1 MATRIY
7 TRTGDAGQTG
17 LMGPDR
23 VWKDDARIEA
33 CGAIDELNA
42 RLGDARNQA
51 PDSEIDAHLVRLQNM
66 LLQLGADVATPDA
79 AGTDH
84 GSIHVVRVSADQVL
98 GVEADIDRYEQELPA
113 LRNFILPGGVPLAA
127 SLHLARTACR
137 QAERRLVTLVRQPDA
152 GVNAEALSYINRLA
166 DLLFVMAR
174 LANHRAGE
182 PDVVW
187 QG

>member
-42 RLGDARNQA
+42 RLGAARNQS
-51 PDSEIDAHLVRLQNM
+51 PDPDIDAHLVRLQNT
-66 LLQLGADVATPDA
+66 LLQLGADVATPA
-79 AGTDH
+79 ASGVDQ
-84 GSIHVVRVSADQVL
+84 GGIHVERVSADQVL
-98 GVEADIDRYEQELPA
+98 GVEHEIDRYEQELSP
-113 LRNFILPGGVPLAA
+113 LHNFILPGGVPLAS

-137 QAERRLVTLVRQPDA
+137 QAERRLVTLMRRPDS
-152 GVNAEALSYINRLA
+152 GINGLALKYVNRLA

-174 LANHRAGE
+174 LANHRANE
-182 PDVVW
+182 QDVVW
-187 QG
+187 RG